1 MVFGFELARE
11 RGPCRRRDA
20 PEVLDVG
27 SAGYL
32 PRGLEVLAVG
42 LPRVGRGVEP
52 YELVVGQAG
61 CGVFGGARGCAR
73 LWCVLRCLLLGRASG
88 ELGPSRGGFFTL
100 TMSVY

>member
-1 MVFGFELARE
+1 M
-11 RGPCRRRDA
+11 RRQRDA
-20 PEVLDVG
+20 
-27 SAGYL
+27 
-32 PRGLEVLAVG
+32 LEVLEVRSACD
-42 LPRVGRGVEP
+42 LPRDLDVLGVGPLRVGCGVEP
-52 YELVVGQAG
+52 YQLVVGQAG